1 MLRALMTAATGMDAQ
16 QLNIDVIANNVANVS
31 TTGYKKVRT
40 EFQSLLSQIE
50 RAPGA
55 LVAQGTNQPV
65 GVEVG
70 LGVKP
75 SATQR
80 VFTSGTI
87 VSTGNSFDVAI
98 EGDGFFRIQL
108 DDGTI
113 AYTRDGSFKVDGN
126 GTLCTTDGYIVQ
138 PQITIP
144 QDANEF
150 IITSDG
156 KVSVKINNEPTQT
169 EIGTLEL
176 AKFINPA
183 GLISMGKNLLLE
195 SPASGQPIQGI
206 PGQEGFGTLLQS
218 SLEGSNV
225 QIVTELV
232 NLIQAQRA
240 FEANSNMIQSASEML
255 QQANQ
260 IR

>member
-55 LVAQGTNQPV
+55 LVAQCTNQPV

-176 AKFINPA
+176 AKFI
-183 GLISMGKNLLLE
+183 
-195 SPASGQPIQGI
+195 

>member
-1 MLRALMTAATGMDAQ
+1 MLSTLMTAATGMDAQ

-108 DDGTI
+108 DD
-113 AYTRDGSFKVDGN
+113 
-126 GTLCTTDGYIVQ
+126 
-138 PQITIP
+138 
-144 QDANEF
+144 
-150 IITSDG
+150 
-156 KVSVKINNEPTQT
+156 
-169 EIGTLEL
+169 
-176 AKFINPA
+176 
-183 GLISMGKNLLLE
+183 
-195 SPASGQPIQGI
+195 
-206 PGQEGFGTLLQS
+206 
-218 SLEGSNV
+218 
-225 QIVTELV
+225 
-232 NLIQAQRA
+232 
-240 FEANSNMIQSASEML
+240 
-255 QQANQ
+255 
-260 IR
+260 